1 MPHPGLLAPDSSRV
15 FSLQRSLPTA
25 DIPEHPDRGK
35 RINRLLVAPLRAP
48 FKHEFDRFRTV
59 EDEVPVRSGRDFC
72 NILLRLRRHSRGLPP
87 AGSRRHWEAG
97 FLQRSCQAAR
107 SPSFERLLL
116 RSRCRNLKGFNF
128 VRDDELRWA
137 TGPTRGAGA

>member
-1 MPHPGLLAPDSSRV
+1 MGKMTLRERLAELKTGPRWSPWAMPHPGLLAPDSSRV

-35 RINRLLVAPLRAP
+35 RINRLLVPPLRAP

-97 FLQRSCQAAR
+97 FGSAR
-107 SPSFERLLL
+107 ARQHARL
-116 RSRCRNLKGFNF
+116 RSKDFSCAVG
-128 VRDDELRWA
+128 VE
-137 TGPTRGAGA
+137 T